1 MVFVPEN
8 MGGCCSHDVSV
19 RGKVE
24 SEGDDGEFDYEDDKS
39 NDHVTYQND
48 GSMVKLRGFSK
59 AVSMY
64 TQQGKKGIN
73 QDSMTVWEVIN

>member
-1 MVFVPEN
+1 
-8 MGGCCSHDVSV
+8 MGGCCSHNVSAQ
-19 RGKVE
+19 GKVE
-24 SEGDDGEFDYEDDKS
+24 SEVDDGEYDYEDENS

-48 GSMVKLRGFSK
+48 GSMVRFRGFSK